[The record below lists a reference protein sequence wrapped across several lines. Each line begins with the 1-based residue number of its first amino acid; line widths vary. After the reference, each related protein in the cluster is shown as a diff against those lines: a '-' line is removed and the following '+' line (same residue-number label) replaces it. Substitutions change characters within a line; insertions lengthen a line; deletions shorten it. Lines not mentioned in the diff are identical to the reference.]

1 MAKRYNRIM
10 LGRGGMYADQCRKE
24 GFIGVDFLSDIDFSD
39 RLTESLQEFNKTHV
53 PLWLKTHP
61 DKSKTSAGLSCGF
74 TWTVCKG
81 LQNSDVV
88 LSPNGRGEYYVGTI
102 ESGYYYV
109 RGEILPHRRKVN
121 WLEKTISKK
130 QMSEKLQ
137 NSIGSIGTC
146 CDVTKY
152 ANEIEA
158 LIGNTFADTSNTTIK
173 TDAKAF
179 TKTFSE
185 RSLHA
190 LFCTALRNRNI
201 YAKTIFHEKS
211 SGKSDSAQKWV
222 HPDIIGVE
230 IDRFENEKTL
240 AILKATEPREA
251 VKLYSFEL
259 KKSIDSDS
267 HLKQYYFQA
276 LSNSNWANYG
286 YLVAYEISEN
296 LNEEMGRLNAAF
308 GIGVILMNSRDY
320 QILFPA
326 KERSL
331 DYNTIEKLNNLN
343 KDFESFLLQVSN
355 FITAEERYINSVK
368 SSLVGFCDPILQN
381 EEEIEYYCS
390 KNNIPY

>member
-10 LGRGGMYADQCRKE
+10 LGRGGMYADQCRTE
-24 GFIGVDFLSDIDFSD
+24 GFIGVDFLSDVDFSNQLSD
-39 RLTESLQEFNKTHV
+39 SLQEFNKTYV
-53 PLWLKTHP
+53 PLWLKAHP

-81 LQNSDVV
+81 LQNNDVI
-88 LSPNGRGEYYVGTI
+88 LSPNGRGEYYVGMI
-102 ESGYYYV
+102 ESEYFFV
-109 RGEILPHRRKVN
+109 RGGILPHRRKVK

-130 QMSEKLQ
+130 QMSQKLQ

-146 CDVTKY
+146 CDITKY
-152 ANEIEA
+152 ADEIEL
-158 LIGNTFADTSNTTIK
+158 LIGTPIIK
-173 TDAKAF
+173 TSTI
-179 TKTFSE
+179 TKSEDKVSKKSFLE

-211 SGKSDSAQKWV
+211 SNKGDSAQKWV

-267 HLKQYYFQA
+267 QLKQYYFQA

-308 GIGVILMNSRDY
+308 GIGVILMTSRDY

-326 KERSL
+326 KERPL

-368 SSLVGFCDPILQN
+368 SSLVAFCDPILRN
-381 EEEIEYYCS
+381 EEEIEEYCN
-390 KNNIPY
+390 KNSIPY

>member
-10 LGRGGMYADQCRKE
+10 LGRGGMYADQCRAE
-24 GFIGVDFLSDIDFSD
+24 GFIGVDFLSDIDFSNQLSD
-39 RLTESLQEFNKTHV
+39 SLQEFNKTYV
-53 PLWLKTHP
+53 PLWLKVHP

-81 LQNSDVV
+81 LQNNDVV
-88 LSPNGRGEYYVGTI
+88 LSPNGRGEYYVGMI
-102 ESGYYYV
+102 ESEYFFV
-109 RGEILPHRRKVN
+109 RGGILPHRRKVK
-121 WLEKTISKK
+121 WLKKTISKK
-130 QMSEKLQ
+130 QMSQKLQ

-146 CDVTKY
+146 CDITKY
-152 ANEIEA
+152 ANEIEL
-158 LIGNTFADTSNTTIK
+158 LIETPIVKASTI
-173 TDAKAF
+173 
-179 TKTFSE
+179 TKPEDKVSKKSFLE
-185 RSLHA
+185 RSLHP

-211 SGKSDSAQKWV
+211 SNKVDSAQKWV

-267 HLKQYYFQA
+267 QLKQYYFQA

-308 GIGVILMNSRDY
+308 GIGVILMTSRDY

-326 KERSL
+326 KERPL

-343 KDFESFLLQVSN
+343 KDFESLLLQVSN
-355 FITAEERYINSVK
+355 FITAEERYIKSVK
-368 SSLVGFCDPILQN
+368 SSLVGFCDPILRN
-381 EEEIEYYCS
+381 EEEIEEYCN
-390 KNNIPY
+390 KNSIPY